1 MSARRFLRILAASA
15 FAAAAVLPTA
25 ANAALTCGAGAE
37 TLDWDSGS
45 VAWTAGSLSN
55 SYTVGN
61 DTIGV
66 AFTGDTNRLLNI
78 FGSQTPFKSTDLTG
92 GLSPAQQNLLF
103 VVNYTNTSETL
114 TLTITAGTTGQ
125 GVAEM
130 EFTMFDVDTD
140 SATSP
145 FQFQDRL
152 VVTGT
157 LGGVSAGAP
166 TFTTGISNTSSGSTV
181 TGTNASANTAGAG
194 NVTIKFASPVDRVVI
209 VYSAGPNSIADPAQ
223 QGVALHDIGFCP
235 ANTDYGDA
243 PSTYGSPSHRIVSGV
258 ALGSGTPDAEVA
270 APPTANADG
279 DDATGIDDENGV
291 TIGTLTQG
299 ATGAVSATVQG
310 AGGRL
315 QAWFDWNGDGDF
327 ADSGEQVATNLQDNG
342 AGDTNA
348 ASGAISFNVSVPATA
363 TTGQTYARFRW
374 STATG
379 LTATGIGAANGEVED
394 YPVNINPV
402 SGPPSC
408 PSGQLLINQSGYAA
422 SVVTGAGVT
431 NPSFSLGALA
441 PAGTSPPDADSAE
454 IDDTTDTLVLDLGVR
469 VPQNGTII
477 LSAARDNGNQGNN
490 ARVNIQFS
498 TDNVTYSSAVTYGT
512 AAATYT
518 STVQNVLERNNVIVP
533 AGGARYIRF
542 ITQNNDD
549 IFVDGVQYGQVCL
562 SSPTLTASKTVA
574 IYNPTGTTPFAT
586 PGNDVIY
593 SLTVQNSGSGAV
605 DADTLF
611 IVDSLPAEVT
621 FYNGDMDGAGPATG
635 AVYFTQSGAGLTF
648 TLATDLKYSSS
659 ATRPTN
665 FAACAYAPSAGY
677 DANIKHVCL
686 NPKGA
691 MLAGSPNPSFTAQFR
706 VRIK

>member
-1 MSARRFLRILAASA
+1 MSARRLLHALAAITLAVALPSA
-15 FAAAAVLPTA
+15 AR
-25 ANAALTCGAGAE
+25 AALTCSAGAE

-45 VAWTAGSLSN
+45 VGWSAGSLSN

-61 DTIGV
+61 DTIGI
-66 AFTGDTNRLLNI
+66 AFTGDTGRLLNI
-78 FGSQTPFKSTDLTG
+78 FGAQTPFKSTDLTG
-92 GLSPAQQNLLF
+92 GLSPTQQNLLF

-114 TLTITAGTTGQ
+114 TLTITAGTIGQ

-130 EFTMFDVDTD
+130 EFTLFDVDTD

-181 TGTNASANTAGAG
+181 TGSNASGNTAGDG
-194 NVTIKFASPVDRVVI
+194 NVTIKFASPVDKVVI

-223 QGVALHDIGFCP
+223 QGIALHDISFCP

-243 PSTYGSPSHRIVSGV
+243 PSTYGSPSHRIVSGI
-258 ALGSGTPDAEVA
+258 ALGTGTPDAEVA
-270 APPTANADG
+270 AQPTASANG
-279 DDATGIDDENGV
+279 DDTTGVDDENGV

-299 ATGAVSATVQG
+299 ASGVISATVQG

-342 AGDTNA
+342 VGDTNA
-348 ASGAISFNVSVPATA
+348 ASGAISFTISVPGTA
-363 TTGQTYARFRW
+363 TTAQTYARFRW
-374 STATG
+374 STASG
-379 LTATGIGAANGEVED
+379 LTAAGIGAANGEVED

-408 PSGQLLINQSGYAA
+408 PSGQLLINQSGYATA
-422 SVVTGAGVT
+422 VQTGTGVVNAARAI
-431 NPSFSLGALA
+431 GALA
-441 PAGTSPPDADSAE
+441 PAGTSPPDAGSAE
-454 IDDTTDTLVLDLGVR
+454 IDDTSDTLVLDLGVL

-477 LSAARDNGNQGNN
+477 LSAARDGGSQGNN

-498 TDNVTYSSAVTYGT
+498 TDNVSYSSAVTYGT

-518 STVQNVLERNNVIVP
+518 STVQDVLERNNIIMP
-533 AGGARYIRF
+533 SGGARYVRF
-542 ITQNNDD
+542 TTQNNDD
-549 IFVDGVQYGQVCL
+549 IFVDGLQYSQICL

-586 PGNDVIY
+586 PGDDVVY

-611 IVDSLPAEVT
+611 IVDTLPVEVT
-621 FYNGDMDGAGPATG
+621 FFNGDMDGAGPATG

-648 TLATDLKYSSS
+648 SLATDVKYSNS
-659 ATRPTN
+659 ATRPTT
-665 FAACAYAPSAGY
+665 FGACSYTPSAGY
-677 DANIKHVCL
+677 DASIKHVCL
-686 NPKGA
+686 NPKGS